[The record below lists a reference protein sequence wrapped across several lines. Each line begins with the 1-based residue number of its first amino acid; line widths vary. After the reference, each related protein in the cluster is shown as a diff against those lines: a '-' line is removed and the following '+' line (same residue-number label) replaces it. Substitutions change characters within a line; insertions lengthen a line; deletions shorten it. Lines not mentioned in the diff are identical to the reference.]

1 MKKSAKILLIS
12 AIMLL
17 LIAAAIGSVSAK
29 AVGNPKGEITN
40 INQGE
45 NTLTLLT
52 NDGEITVHLPDGFNY
67 DSIALNMIVVV
78 KGTWISETEIEA
90 QWVKPADEEDIEDE
104 EEITEEPEEPEEGEE
119 LEEPFDSPWCNGQK
133 TGYHPVVAKIAVWYG
148 ESTGVT
154 VEQVH
159 TWFCEGHS
167 VGQIMLALTTQML
180 DGSDPGETLAERSS
194 GKGWGVIWQEK
205 GLIGNAR
212 EGEPPGW
219 AKKPDKPVPPGLL
232 KKTPQP

>member
-12 AIMLL
+12 GIIVLL
-17 LIAAAIGSVSAK
+17 MTAAIGSVSAK
-29 AVGNPKGEITN
+29 AVGNPKGEIIEIT
-40 INQGE
+40 E
-45 NTLTLLT
+45 EDSTLTLLT
-52 NDGEITVHLPDGFNY
+52 KDGEITVFLPDEFDY
-67 DSIALNMIVVV
+67 ESIALNMIVVV
-78 KGTWISETEIEA
+78 KGTWISDTEIEA
-90 QWVKPADEEDIEDE
+90 EWVKPADEDDLEE
-104 EEITEEPEEPEEGEE
+104 EEIEETEEPEEGEE
-119 LEEPFDSPWCNGQK
+119 PEEAFVSPWCNGQK
-133 TGYHPVVAKIAVWYG
+133 AGYHPVVAKIAVWYG

-159 TWFCEGHS
+159 EWFCQGHS
-167 VGQIMLALTTQML
+167 VGQIMLALTTQKL
-180 DGSDPGETLAERSS
+180 DGSDPAETLAQRSA
-194 GKGWGVIWQEK
+194 GKGWGVIWKEK